1 MSFNNMKG
9 IYIFHVLISISALQ
23 LLFLDIPKLPPTN
36 LKEEKVEEKEE
47 MPEDMSE
54 KPSKKRKTSGPK
66 VANPYDLEDTSFIYP
81 ILVAIG
87 IFLPTLLCLCK
98 L

>member
-1 MSFNNMKG
+1 M
-9 IYIFHVLISISALQ
+9 IPIISN
-23 LLFLDIPKLPPTN
+23 LFLDIPKLPALN
-36 LKEEKVEEKEE
+36 VQEEKVEAKDEE
-47 MPEDMSE
+47 PDDLSD
-54 KPSKKRKTSGPK
+54 KPAKKRKTSGPK
-66 VANPYDLEDTSFIYP
+66 AANPYDLEDSSFIYP